1 MKDELLSEVTD
12 DQFFDDFF
20 EPELD
25 YPDTNSYP
33 SFKYLKQYKIVYK
46 RDDKNRKL
54 LIALLVVLIVI
65 LVLLIAEIV
74 MWVNDNRKTQKQIEN
89 IINSNIEIPEEEPI
103 VEEPIV
109 EDNKTEENKPD
120 DNKED
125 NNQTTNQTNNQNY
138 NYNSF
143 VNQSMFKVNFDN
155 LLKVNSD
162 TKGWIRVNNTNVNL
176 PFVQTNNNDYYL
188 SHSFDRSNN
197 SAGWIFLDYR
207 NDINNLKAN
216 NIIYGHGRLDN
227 TMFGSLRKTFNKSW
241 YQNVNNRNILI
252 TTPTQNM
259 VFEIFSIYTIEPESY
274 YITTRFS
281 TIEKHQ
287 AFINTIK
294 SRSIYDF
301 NSEVTTNDKILTLS
315 TCYDNVKRAVIHAK
329 LIKLEN
335 K

>member
-1 MKDELLSEVTD
+1 MKDELLNEVTD

-46 RDDKNRKL
+46 RDDKNRNL
-54 LIALLVVLIVI
+54 LIALLVVLIII
-65 LVLLIAEIV
+65 LLLLFAQIFT
-74 MWVNDNRKTQKQIEN
+74 WVNDNRKTKNQIEN
-89 IINSNIEIPEEEPI
+89 IINSNIETPDEQPIIEEQSG
-103 VEEPIV
+103 
-109 EDNKTEENKPD
+109 DNNTTEEN
-120 DNKED
+120 
-125 NNQTTNQTNNQNY
+125 NNQNY
-138 NYNSF
+138 DYNSF
-143 VNQSMFKVNFDN
+143 INQSMFKVNFDN
-155 LLKVNSD
+155 LLKINSD

-176 PFVQTNNNDYYL
+176 PFVQTNDNDYYL
-188 SHSFDRSNN
+188 NHSFDKSYN

-207 NDINNLKAN
+207 NDINNLRAN

-227 TMFGSLRKTFNKSW
+227 TMFGSLRNAFNKSW

-274 YITTRFS
+274 YITTIFS
-281 TIEKHQ
+281 SIEKHQ

-294 SRSIYDF
+294 NRSIYDF
-301 NSEVTTNDKILTLS
+301 NTEVTTNDKILTLS

>member
-1 MKDELLSEVTD
+1 MKDELLNEVTD

-54 LIALLVVLIVI
+54 LMALLVVLIII
-65 LVLLIAEIV
+65 LILLFAEIIT
-74 MWVNDNRKTQKQIEN
+74 WVNDNIKTKNQIED
-89 IINSNIEIPEEEPI
+89 IINSNIEIPEEQPI
-103 VEEPIV
+103 VEEQII
-109 EDNKTEENKPD
+109 ENNTTEEN
-120 DNKED
+120 NTQ
-125 NNQTTNQTNNQNY
+125 NNTQNNVQSY
-138 NYNSF
+138 DYNSF

-176 PFVQTNNNDYYL
+176 PFVQTTDNDYYL
-188 SHSFDRSNN
+188 THSFDKSRN

-207 NDINNLKAN
+207 NDINNLRAN

-227 TMFGSLRKTFNKSW
+227 TMFGSLRNAFNKSW
-241 YQNVNNRNILI
+241 YENVNNRNILI

-274 YITTRFS
+274 YITTKFS

-294 SRSIYDF
+294 SRSIYNF
-301 NSEVTTNDKILTLS
+301 NTEVTTNDKILTLS

>member
-1 MKDELLSEVTD
+1 MKDELLNEVTD

-25 YPDTNSYP
+25 YPDTNSYT

-54 LIALLVVLIVI
+54 LMALLVVLIII
-65 LVLLIAEIV
+65 LILLFAEIIT
-74 MWVNDNRKTQKQIEN
+74 WVNDNIKTKNQIED
-89 IINSNIEIPEEEPI
+89 IINSNIEIPEEQPI
-103 VEEPIV
+103 VEEQIS
-109 EDNKTEENKPD
+109 ENNTTEEN
-120 DNKED
+120 NTQ
-125 NNQTTNQTNNQNY
+125 NNTQNNVQSY
-138 NYNSF
+138 DYNSF

-176 PFVQTNNNDYYL
+176 PFVQTTDNDYYL
-188 SHSFDRSNN
+188 THSFDKSRN

-207 NDINNLKAN
+207 NDINNLRAN

-227 TMFGSLRKTFNKSW
+227 TMFGSLRNAFNKSW
-241 YQNVNNRNILI
+241 YENVNNRNILI

-274 YITTRFS
+274 YITTKFS

-294 SRSIYDF
+294 SRSIYNF
-301 NSEVTTNDKILTLS
+301 NTEVTTNDKILTLS

>member
-1 MKDELLSEVTD
+1 MKDELLNEVTD

-46 RDDKNRKL
+46 RDDKNRNL
-54 LIALLVVLIVI
+54 LIALLVVLIII
-65 LVLLIAEIV
+65 LLLLFAQIFT
-74 MWVNDNRKTQKQIEN
+74 WVNDNRKTKNQIEN
-89 IINSNIEIPEEEPI
+89 IINSNIETSDEQPIIEEQSG
-103 VEEPIV
+103 
-109 EDNKTEENKPD
+109 DNNTTEEN
-120 DNKED
+120 
-125 NNQTTNQTNNQNY
+125 NNQNY
-138 NYNSF
+138 DYNSF
-143 VNQSMFKVNFDN
+143 INQSMFKVNFDN
-155 LLKVNSD
+155 LLKINSD

-176 PFVQTNNNDYYL
+176 PFVQTNDNDYYL
-188 SHSFDRSNN
+188 NHSFDKSYN

-207 NDINNLKAN
+207 NDINNLRAN

-227 TMFGSLRKTFNKSW
+227 TMFGSLRNAFNKSW

-274 YITTRFS
+274 YITTIFS
-281 TIEKHQ
+281 SIEKHQ

-294 SRSIYDF
+294 NRSIYDF
-301 NSEVTTNDKILTLS
+301 NTEVTTNDKILTLS

>member
-1 MKDELLSEVTD
+1 MKDELLNEVTD

-54 LIALLVVLIVI
+54 LKALLVVLIII
-65 LVLLIAEIV
+65 LALLLTEII
-74 MWVNDNRKTQKQIEN
+74 MWVNDNRKTKNQIEE
-89 IINSNIEIPEEEPI
+89 IINSNIETPEEEPI
-103 VEEPIV
+103 VEEPI
-109 EDNKTEENKPD
+109 EEN
-120 DNKED
+120 NTTD
-125 NNQTTNQTNNQNY
+125 NNTVENNSTDERY
-138 NYNSF
+138 DYNSF
-143 VNQSMFKVNFDN
+143 INQSMFKVNFDN
-155 LLKVNSD
+155 LLKINSD

-176 PFVQTNNNDYYL
+176 PFVQTTDNDYYL
-188 SHSFDRSNN
+188 NHSFDKSIN

-207 NDINNLKAN
+207 NDINNLRAN

-227 TMFGSLRKTFNKSW
+227 TMFGSLRNAFNKSW

-259 VFEIFSIYTIEPESY
+259 IFEIFSIYTIEPESY

-281 TIEKHQ
+281 SIEKHQ

-301 NSEVTTNDKILTLS
+301 NTEVTTNDKILTLS